1 MKNEGR
7 GQKRTRYALIG
18 LLILGLAA
26 FPQFVTSPYLLSI
39 FIFVGIY
46 AIVAMGLCMLM
57 GYAGQISIG
66 QAAFYA
72 VGAYTSGVLTATYKW
87 DPWIAMVAAIL
98 LTGLV
103 AVTTGTAL
111 LRFQG
116 HVLAVATLAL
126 TSIVYVIL
134 VQMDKVTGGLSPG
147 LPNVPPLSI
156 AGFKLTTDTHYFYLT
171 WAAVLVLILLASNI
185 VNSRVGRALRSFHHF
200 YGGSEEAAQSA
211 GVNPARY
218 KIQVFALSA
227 MYASVA
233 GSFYAHYVSFLNPTP
248 FNIFMSLQFL
258 VMVILGGLRSLWG
271 AILGAVTVV
280 ALGEVLRA
288 VVPMFMPGAYGEYQI
303 VAYGMVMILILLVL
317 PEGLVQAPRAIASG
331 FGRLTSRRNDSVE
344 PSVRGQVAPRP
355 EEGG

>member
-1 MKNEGR
+1 YVLVG
-7 GQKRTRYALIG
+7 ALV
-18 LLILGLAA
+18 LGLAA
-26 FPQFVTSPYLLSI
+26 FPQLVSSPYLLSI
-39 FIFVGIY
+39 FIFVGIF
-46 AIVAMGLCMLM
+46 AIVAMGLCLLM
-57 GYAGQISIG
+57 GYAGQISMG

-87 DPWIAMVAAIL
+87 DPWIAMVAAVL

-103 AVTTGTAL
+103 AVATGTAL

-126 TSIVYVIL
+126 TSIVYIIL

-147 LPNVPPLSI
+147 LPNVPHLSI
-156 AGFKLTTDTHYFYLT
+156 AGFKLTTDGHYFYLT
-171 WAAVLVLILLASNI
+171 WAAVLVLLLLASNI

-211 GVNPARY
+211 GVNPTRY

-233 GSFYAHYVSFLNPTP
+233 GSLYAHYISFLNPTP
-248 FNIFMSLQFL
+248 FNIFMSLQLL

-271 AILGAVTVV
+271 AILGALTVV
-280 ALGEVLRA
+280 ALGEALRE
-288 VVPMFMPGAYGEYQI
+288 VVPKFMPGAYGEYQI
-303 VAYGMVMILILLVL
+303 VAYGLVMILILLVL

-331 FGRLTSRRNDSVE
+331 FGRLVSRRSGISE
-344 PSVRGQVAPRP
+344 PGAHGQVAPQP
-355 EEGG
+355 DEGS